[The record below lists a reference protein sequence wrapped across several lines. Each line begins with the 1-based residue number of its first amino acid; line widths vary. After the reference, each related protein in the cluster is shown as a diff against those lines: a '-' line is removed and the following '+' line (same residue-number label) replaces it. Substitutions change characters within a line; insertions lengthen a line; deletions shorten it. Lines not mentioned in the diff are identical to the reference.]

1 MNGHGTTTDAPIAIT
16 GIGVASDRHHTADDL
31 LDPAARAP
39 GDAADRLRREL
50 GRGYRYKD
58 RATKLGVLAAIRA
71 LRDNGREGPAATTGV
86 VVSSNLGNLQTVCD
100 TARVIHAEGAGAT
113 SPMDLPNASSNVIAS
128 TVAIHLGLRGPNVTL
143 CNGAP
148 SGLDA
153 LRWAMVLLHTGRA
166 HRVVVV
172 GTESAT
178 EAAAALQD
186 CSPAQLFDGAAAL
199 VVERST
205 AGDALRIDRCCRGTD
220 PADAITRAL
229 TAAGSPPIDLWLGT
243 TPAPPRESTATQRS
257 PKDAGPGIG
266 HPTTRP
272 ATMGGPPI
280 DPWPGTGRAPG
291 TAANVEAPPMDPRA
305 GQTATRAAIDAEKQ
319 PKDLRPGTDNA
330 RAGAVVD
337 AEEYLGR
344 AGGALGVVQCVVADR
359 WLARHGGTTAL
370 AVAGNAVEGAGAVVL
385 SREGAS

>member
-1 MNGHGTTTDAPIAIT
+1 MRDDDAPIAIT

-71 LRDNGREGPAATTGV
+71 LRDNGRDSPAATTGV
-86 VVSSNLGNLQTVCD
+86 VVSSNFGNLQTVCD

-113 SPMDLPNASSNVIAS
+113 SPMELPNASSNVIAS
-128 TVAIHLGLRGPNVTL
+128 TLAIHLGLRGPNVTL

-153 LRWAMVLLHTGRA
+153 LGWAVVLLRARRA

-186 CSPAQLFDGAAAL
+186 CAPTHLFDGAAAL

-205 AGDALRIDRCCRGTD
+205 TAPALRVHHCCRGTD
-220 PADAITRAL
+220 PADATARAL
-229 TAAGSPPIDLWLGT
+229 TATGHPPIDLWLGPRRTAAHTPTDTENPDPRPGTSAT
-243 TPAPPRESTATQRS
+243 TSHT
-257 PKDAGPGIG
+257 
-266 HPTTRP
+266 PTDTRN
-272 ATMGGPPI
+272 PPI
-280 DPWPGTGRAPG
+280 T
-291 TAANVEAPPMDPRA
+291 
-305 GQTATRAAIDAEKQ
+305 
-319 PKDLRPGTDNA
+319 LRPGTSRTTPHTTPDIRNSTANLRA
-330 RAGAVVD
+330 RTGYTAGRADVDTGKEPVGPRGGIGRIAAEVD

-344 AGGALGVVQCVVADR
+344 AGGALGVVQCVIAHR
-359 WLARHGGTTAL
+359 WLVRHGGIRAL

>member
-1 MNGHGTTTDAPIAIT
+1 MRDDDAPIAIT

-71 LRDNGREGPAATTGV
+71 LRDNGQDSPAATTGV
-86 VVSSNLGNLQTVCD
+86 VVSSNFGNLQTVCD

-113 SPMDLPNASSNVIAS
+113 SPMELPNASSNVIAS
-128 TVAIHLGLRGPNVTL
+128 TLAIHLGLRGPNVTL

-153 LRWAMVLLHTGRA
+153 LGWAVVLLRARRA

-186 CSPAQLFDGAAAL
+186 CAPAHLFDGAAAL

-205 AGDALRIDRCCRGTD
+205 TAPALRVHHCCRGTD
-220 PADAITRAL
+220 PADATARAL
-229 TAAGSPPIDLWLGT
+229 TATGHPPIDLWLGPRHAAAH
-243 TPAPPRESTATQRS
+243 TPT
-257 PKDAGPGIG
+257 D
-266 HPTTRP
+266 TRN
-272 ATMGGPPI
+272 PPI
-280 DPWPGTGRAPG
+280 T
-291 TAANVEAPPMDPRA
+291 
-305 GQTATRAAIDAEKQ
+305 
-319 PKDLRPGTDNA
+319 LRPGTSRATRHTTTDTRNSTANLRA
-330 RAGAVVD
+330 RTGYTAGRADVDTGKEPVGPRGGIGRIAAEVD

-344 AGGALGVVQCVVADR
+344 AGGALGVVQCVIAHR
-359 WLARHGGTTAL
+359 WLVRHGGIRAL